1 MIEANGKA
9 AVSGTARRA
18 SRALV
23 ASRWLCTA
31 GGLLGLAGLVGWLV
45 NAPSLHTV
53 LPGQAPMMPN
63 AALALALAGSAGLLV
78 SPTRPGRGK
87 VLLVRIAGFIVLSI
101 GIATLVEYVF
111 RINLHVDQA
120 LIASKLGPNPGRA
133 SPLTALALASIG
145 GALLIFDT
153 RPTAKN
159 RPSEWLLFA
168 AGLISVVGLTGQIL
182 GTGSVYHL
190 GGVPVVGMAVP
201 TAVSLFLESSGLLLA
216 RPQAGVMSVTV
227 ADGPGGIVLR
237 RIAVPSVVMPMLLG
251 FLVARLFQEVNSD
264 DYPIV
269 VASIAGVI
277 TMSGLAVLVVTA
289 RLLTGTHDALQANRA
304 RARELIS
311 LASDGV
317 FVSDLAGRF
326 TEVNAA
332 GCRMLGMAED
342 EIVGRTIAD
351 FIPPEEVERLAVTRA
366 RLLEGGTEM
375 GEWLLRH
382 KNGDYVP
389 VEVSSN
395 MLPGG
400 RWQAIVRDISQRRAA
415 EEESRRA
422 KAKIDG
428 IVSIAAE
435 AIISI
440 DESQRITI
448 FNRSAERIFGWS
460 ASEAIGQPVEIL
472 IPERFR
478 AVHRAHVHGFAA
490 DAGSARPMGNR
501 GAAIFGLRK
510 DGTEFVAEAA
520 ISKLRIGHE
529 LTFTVVVR
537 DVTDERRH
545 ANYEKH
551 LAAIGL
557 LLTSSL
563 DRGQLASS
571 SANLLVGDFAD
582 ICIVDILDGRDGN
595 HRLAHTAVAHHD
607 PAKAELVRA
616 LERVRLE
623 TRPSRFGADL
633 LKSGRPVLLSHVTA
647 AYIDAIARSDEHRRL
662 MTDLAMTSIIWVPL
676 HARGVL
682 LGILAVAL
690 TNPRRRYDQADTDFC
705 EEVGRRL
712 ALAIDNARL
721 FETAKSAITAR
732 DEVLRIVAHDL
743 RNPLGTILMRA
754 SLLKQDGRGRN
765 GEGRE
770 SAEGIITAANRM
782 NRLIR
787 DLLDA
792 TRSEA
797 GTLTLDRI
805 ALPAA
810 AVVREAVEAQR
821 ALADKAS
828 LELRAEIPDELPQI
842 LGDRDRLLQIF
853 ENLIGNA
860 AKFTKRGGRIT
871 VGATPREHEVLFW
884 VSDTGEG
891 MSADDL
897 LHVFDRF
904 WQGRTKHEGAGL
916 GTVIV
921 KALVEAHGGRVW
933 VESTRGRGSTFY
945 FTIPRETAV
954 TAAAEAEDAAP
965 TVG

>member
-1 MIEANGKA
+1 
-9 AVSGTARRA
+9 
-18 SRALV
+18 
-23 ASRWLCTA
+23 
-31 GGLLGLAGLVGWLV
+31 
-45 NAPSLHTV
+45 
-53 LPGQAPMMPN
+53 
-63 AALALALAGSAGLLV
+63 
-78 SPTRPGRGK
+78 
-87 VLLVRIAGFIVLSI
+87 
-101 GIATLVEYVF
+101 
-111 RINLHVDQA
+111 
-120 LIASKLGPNPGRA
+120 
-133 SPLTALALASIG
+133 
-145 GALLIFDT
+145 
-153 RPTAKN
+153 
-159 RPSEWLLFA
+159 
-168 AGLISVVGLTGQIL
+168 
-182 GTGSVYHL
+182 
-190 GGVPVVGMAVP
+190 
-201 TAVSLFLESSGLLLA
+201 
-216 RPQAGVMSVTV
+216 
-227 ADGPGGIVLR
+227 
-237 RIAVPSVVMPMLLG
+237 
-251 FLVARLFQEVNSD
+251 
-264 DYPIV
+264 
-269 VASIAGVI
+269 
-277 TMSGLAVLVVTA
+277 
-289 RLLTGTHDALQANRA
+289 
-304 RARELIS
+304 
-311 LASDGV
+311 
-317 FVSDLAGRF
+317 
-326 TEVNAA
+326 
-332 GCRMLGMAED
+332 
-342 EIVGRTIAD
+342 
-351 FIPPEEVERLAVTRA
+351 
-366 RLLEGGTEM
+366 
-375 GEWLLRH
+375 
-382 KNGDYVP
+382 
-389 VEVSSN
+389 
-395 MLPGG
+395 
-400 RWQAIVRDISQRRAA
+400 
-415 EEESRRA
+415 
-422 KAKIDG
+422 
-428 IVSIAAE
+428 
-435 AIISI
+435 
-440 DESQRITI
+440 
-448 FNRSAERIFGWS
+448 
-460 ASEAIGQPVEIL
+460 
-472 IPERFR
+472 
-478 AVHRAHVHGFAA
+478 
-490 DAGSARPMGNR
+490 
-501 GAAIFGLRK
+501 
-510 DGTEFVAEAA
+510 
-520 ISKLRIGHE
+520 
-529 LTFTVVVR
+529 
-537 DVTDERRH
+537 
-545 ANYEKH
+545 
-551 LAAIGL
+551 
-557 LLTSSL
+557 
-563 DRGQLASS
+563 
-571 SANLLVGDFAD
+571 
-582 ICIVDILDGRDGN
+582 
-595 HRLAHTAVAHHD
+595 
-607 PAKAELVRA
+607 
-616 LERVRLE
+616 
-623 TRPSRFGADL
+623 
-633 LKSGRPVLLSHVTA
+633 VTA